1 MDLDY
6 GFFYDQQM
14 ATNFEKVKKD
24 YKSNELSQKGHYS
37 VTDVND
43 AIIRTD
49 GSIIKTNPKDTL
61 VALKNIPLSM
71 EQVRNDTTKNLN
83 SSLSGL
89 GNDKTLEKKLTT
101 IIDVLSKI
109 LDKDIQINLPP
120 QTRGDLDIIMSG
132 GMI

>member
-1 MDLDY
+1 M
-6 GFFYDQQM
+6 
-14 ATNFEKVKKD
+14 
-24 YKSNELSQKGHYS
+24 SNSFLVS
-37 VTDVND
+37 VDD

-49 GSIIKTNPKDTL
+49 GSVIKTNPKDTL
-61 VALKNIPLSM
+61 VALKDIPLSM

-83 SSLSGL
+83 TSLSNL

-109 LDKDIQINLPP
+109 LAKDIQVNLPP
-120 QTRGDLDIIMSG
+120 QTRSDLDIIMNG

>member
-1 MDLDY
+1 MTV
-6 GFFYDQQM
+6 GM
-14 ATNFEKVKKD
+14 IKKD
-24 YKSNELSQKGHYS
+24 KRTGLTEFETYKQNLLNPTD
-37 VTDVND
+37 VTNVND
-43 AIIRTD
+43 AIIRSD

-61 VALKNIPLSM
+61 VALKDIPLSM
-71 EQVRNDTTKNLN
+71 GQVRSNTTKNLN

-89 GNDKTLEKKLTT
+89 GNDKTLENKLTT

-109 LDKDIQINLPP
+109 LDKDVQVNLPP